1 MDTVIYT
8 VRKGDT
14 LFNIAKKYFTTVNM
28 IARYNGIA
36 DPDVI
41 YEGQLLRIPVSEI
54 PKMKKENDR
63 QATTDYI
70 VKRGDTLAEI
80 ASKYGINVQK
90 LAAFNNIDNP
100 NEINEGQVLK
110 IPLYYVPVKRPQSY
124 TVKSG
129 DTLSGIAADNN
140 TKTSTLAELNNIS
153 NPDVI
158 NEGQTILIPAENNNE
173 GRLEYIVKSGDSL
186 WKIARMYGVSVPY
199 LINLNRITNPDL
211 IYPDQVIIIRK

>member
-41 YEGQLLRIPVSEI
+41 YEGQILRIPVSEI
-54 PKMKKENDR
+54 PNMKEKNDR
-63 QATTDYI
+63 QATADYI
-70 VKRGDTLAEI
+70 VKRGDTLNEI
-80 ASKYGINVQK
+80 ASKYGITVQK
-90 LAAFNNIDNP
+90 LAAFNNIADP
-100 NEINEGQVLK
+100 DKIDEGQVLK

-124 TVKSG
+124 TVKKG
-129 DTLSGIAADNN
+129 DTLSSIAANNN
-140 TKTSTLAELNNIS
+140 TEARILAEMNNIS

-158 NEGQTILIPAENNNE
+158 YEDQTIFIPANNDKE
-173 GRLEYIVKSGDSL
+173 GRLEYTVKSGDTL

-199 LINLNRITNPDL
+199 LINLNRLTNPDM